1 MTKIIYRLIITISV
15 ILIIGISYLSFIGI
29 STNVFNSNIIKQIK
43 KIDEN
48 LIVDLKEVFIILDP
62 LNLKLKLKTIGANII
77 YNEEKIEFEN
87 IKSDVSLKAI
97 ASKEF
102 SLKKINISTKPIE
115 IKNLIKLLRLIQKNP
130 KLYIAEKV
138 IKKGYIIADIQLEFY
153 ENGIIN
159 ENYQIKGI
167 VKNGKINF
175 LKNYNLESINF
186 NFDVK
191 KDEIK
196 FEDLNVRIENKIFKI
211 PQIDFIKKKNKYFV
225 SGKLIND
232 EIKLIDH
239 KILEFIKFD
248 NLDLKVKEINFK
260 SENNFNFNIDNK
272 FKVLDLKIDS
282 KVNLINMEIVNNLD
296 LIKFFPKI
304 KKKIFL
310 KDNLLKIIYQ
320 KGTYNIEGEG
330 NLYLQKNLDKIN
342 YKILKD
348 KKKINFNTTIKIK
361 NNDFVLDILNFQ
373 KKKVSDLKI
382 RIDGFQ
388 EENEGILLE
397 KVNLV
402 ENKNAISISNLFVS
416 KEGKINYVKNISLNY
431 EDKDNLKN
439 FLSIS
444 KRNKDYFIEGNSLNI
459 NHLIRDLLTK
469 NNIKKN
475 YLTNEKLKFSIKIDQ
490 VYLDKDNKLKD
501 FSGYIIHKNSKVV
514 ETALSSKFEDNKKIK
529 FTIKTNGNET
539 ITTLFSSNAKPLVNR
554 YKFIKG
560 FDEGSLDFFSV
571 KKNNISTSTI
581 KIYDFKLKKLPALTK
596 LLTLAS
602 LQGIAD
608 LLSGEGIRFND
619 FEMNFSND
627 DKLMTIN
634 EIYAIGPAI
643 SVLMD
648 GYIEENK
655 LISLRG
661 TLVPAT
667 TLNKTIGSIP
677 FLGDI
682 LVGKKVGEGVFG
694 VSFKIKGPPKKL
706 ETTVNPI
713 KTLTPRFITR
723 TLEKIKN

>member
-175 LKNYNLESINF
+175 LKSYNLESINF

-272 FKVLDLKIDS
+272 FKVFDLKIDS
-282 KVNLINMEIVNNLD
+282 KVNLINMEIVNNL
-296 LIKFFPKI
+296 
-304 KKKIFL
+304 
-310 KDNLLKIIYQ
+310 Y
-320 KGTYNIEGEG
+320 Y
-330 NLYLQKNLDKIN
+330 
-342 YKILKD
+342 
-348 KKKINFNTTIKIK
+348 
-361 NNDFVLDILNFQ
+361 
-373 KKKVSDLKI
+373 
-382 RIDGFQ
+382 
-388 EENEGILLE
+388 
-397 KVNLV
+397 
-402 ENKNAISISNLFVS
+402 
-416 KEGKINYVKNISLNY
+416 
-431 EDKDNLKN
+431 
-439 FLSIS
+439 
-444 KRNKDYFIEGNSLNI
+444 
-459 NHLIRDLLTK
+459 
-469 NNIKKN
+469 
-475 YLTNEKLKFSIKIDQ
+475 
-490 VYLDKDNKLKD
+490 
-501 FSGYIIHKNSKVV
+501 
-514 ETALSSKFEDNKKIK
+514 
-529 FTIKTNGNET
+529 
-539 ITTLFSSNAKPLVNR
+539 
-554 YKFIKG
+554 
-560 FDEGSLDFFSV
+560 
-571 KKNNISTSTI
+571 
-581 KIYDFKLKKLPALTK
+581 
-596 LLTLAS
+596 
-602 LQGIAD
+602 
-608 LLSGEGIRFND
+608 
-619 FEMNFSND
+619 
-627 DKLMTIN
+627 
-634 EIYAIGPAI
+634 
-643 SVLMD
+643 
-648 GYIEENK
+648 
-655 LISLRG
+655 
-661 TLVPAT
+661 
-667 TLNKTIGSIP
+667 
-677 FLGDI
+677 
-682 LVGKKVGEGVFG
+682 
-694 VSFKIKGPPKKL
+694 
-706 ETTVNPI
+706 
-713 KTLTPRFITR
+713 
-723 TLEKIKN
+723 